1 MTQAATL
8 KLNKAP
14 AYLNNETLAAATKR
28 HLSYREYNQTE
39 RDDCK
44 RMARLKHPF
53 AEDYKEIRAV
63 FDSLA
68 FASNSSTRLWFL
80 HVEGTHTNVEIQ
92 LNSPELCVSWNP
104 TGKAGKAYSHVY
116 PAMGDMWDRYIGYAA
131 RVKWDGAGPR
141 LSLPF
146 VVYTGPGDVLNRL
159 LELSAQQGLSIR
171 RDNSGGSSCYI
182 YYHNV
187 AEFRL
192 MKQVFEEAFPQGK
205 GALPSAQEMGTTRVP
220 RIPLAMARLVQGN
233 VKQVTRRNGQ
243 VLVPLLNMDATYA
256 QQVMAHSDAL
266 FALVHRGFPFP
277 EARRWISPLVTPET
291 LAAMDARIALGDKEP
306 ITMASLEA
314 QLSRPQT
321 TIEKAYS
328 KASASH
334 QAQR

>member
-1 MTQAATL
+1 M
-8 KLNKAP
+8 
-14 AYLNNETLAAATKR
+14 
-28 HLSYREYNQTE
+28 
-39 RDDCK
+39 
-44 RMARLKHPF
+44 
-53 AEDYKEIRAV
+53 
-63 FDSLA
+63 
-68 FASNSSTRLWFL
+68 STR
-80 HVEGTHTNVEIQ
+80 
-92 LNSPELCVSWNP
+92 SRDELCPCPCVLRGRGHFCRP
-104 TGKAGKAYSHVY
+104 RLGGQE
-116 PAMGDMWDRYIGYAA
+116 IEQ
-131 RVKWDGAGPR
+131 DGAGAG

-146 VVYTGPGDVLNRL
+146 VVYTGPGDVLDRL
-159 LELSAQQGLSIR
+159 LSLSAEQGLSIR
-171 RDNSGGSSCYI
+171 RTHGGTNSSYI
-182 YYHNV
+182 YYNTV
-187 AEFRL
+187 EEFRL

-243 VLVPLLNMDATYA
+243 VLVPLLNVDETYV

-266 FALVHRGFPFP
+266 LALVHRGFPFP

-314 QLSRPQT
+314 QLSRPKT

-328 KASASH
+328 KASDSF